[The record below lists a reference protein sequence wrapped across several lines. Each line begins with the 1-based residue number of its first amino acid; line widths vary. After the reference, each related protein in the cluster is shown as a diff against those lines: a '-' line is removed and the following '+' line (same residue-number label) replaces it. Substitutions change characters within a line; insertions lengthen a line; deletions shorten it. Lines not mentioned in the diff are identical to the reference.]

1 MTLWLIFA
9 VMTGAAVLAVLWPLR
24 TGAALAGA
32 DERQADLA
40 VYRDQLDEIERDR
53 SAGLIGAREG
63 EAARTEIA
71 RRMLRAADEGRGTVA
86 TASDRRRRIAA
97 VVALVGVPAIAGG
110 LYVGL
115 GSPDLPGQPLSAR
128 LSADPATA
136 DIAVLVRRVESHLE
150 ANPDD
155 GRGYEVV
162 APIYYRVGRLEDAVR
177 AWETAIRLL
186 GPSAPRETGLGEAE
200 TALAGGVVTAD
211 AQKAFERA
219 LALDP
224 TSVKANYYLGLGAAQ
239 DGRRQD
245 AIDRWSRLV
254 AGAPADAPWLPM
266 VKAALDRL
274 ASTDAEAPAGQPPA
288 ATPPAGAPPAAAG
301 ASAPPAPGPDAADVA
316 NAAAMTP
323 EQRAAMVRGMVERL
337 ATRLQA
343 NGDDLEG
350 WLRLVRAWNVLG
362 EPEKAKAAA
371 GDARRAFTADPAATQ
386 RIDALTQELGLGS

>member
-24 TGAALAGA
+24 TGAAGPAA

-40 VYRDQLDEIERDR
+40 VYRDQLEEIERDR

-71 RRMLRAADEGRGTVA
+71 RRMLRAAEEGRGVA

-97 VVALVGVPAIAGG
+97 VIALIGVPAIAGG
-110 LYVGL
+110 LYLGL
-115 GSPDLPGQPLSAR
+115 GSPSLPGQPLSAR

-211 AQKAFERA
+211 AQQAFERA

-224 TSVKANYYLGLGAAQ
+224 ASVKANYYLGLGAAQ

-274 ASTDAEAPAGQPPA
+274 SPAPGGPTA
-288 ATPPAGAPPAAAG
+288 APPAT
-301 ASAPPAPGPDAADVA
+301 ASQADAPAPAPDAAPGPDAADVA
-316 NAAAMTP
+316 NAAALTP
-323 EQRAAMVRGMVERL
+323 EQRTAMVRGMVERL
-337 ATRLQA
+337 AARLQA
-343 NGDDLEG
+343 NGDDIEG

-362 EPEKAKAAA
+362 EPEKARAAA
-371 GDARRAFTADPAATQ
+371 GEARSAFAGDPAATQ
-386 RIDALTQELGLGS
+386 RIDALAQELGLGS